1 MKNANVSSEKIIK
14 VRRMAG
20 VPVRSGVKAGKIH
33 EFGGPRG
40 GELGKPG
47 KPGDPGGLGPGG
59 RF

>member
-1 MKNANVSSEKIIK
+1 MKNANVGSEKIIK

-20 VPVRSGVKAGKIH
+20 VPVRSGVKAGIR

-47 KPGDPGGLGPGG
+47 RPGDPDRG
-59 RF
+59 FF